1 MFAKIRTFCVTFLL
15 AFGASFLLVMMLFNF
30 YVGSGVIAEDDV
42 VWHVRKSSGDV
53 WVMTSAVQQAS
64 LTDEFTLKPGEY
76 IRTGQTGR
84 AELVRGEE
92 SIIISPNSVIGI
104 PREKKE
110 GLSTR
115 IIQQAGS
122 ILLEVK
128 KRNVKHFEVETPYL
142 AALVKGTKFRVSVDE
157 NDTHVDVL
165 RGQVEVSDFKSGQY
179 ALVQP
184 GQTAKVFAQGAGG
197 LSLSGAG
204 TLSPIQQGAPRKSSV
219 NSVPVPKSGLSAPD
233 SMSNGQRVR
242 LVSPQGKVELIS
254 ALSGGNVANKDL
266 WTASRVTPRAGDDNT
281 SGWWNSND
289 NVTLALI
296 FPFAAGVTVAVAA
309 AVRRRKQML
318 RDRSS

>member
-184 GQTAKVFAQGAGG
+184 GQTARSLGARSRRSFPQRYGHFEPHP
-197 LSLSGAG
+197 ARR
-204 TLSPIQQGAPRKSSV
+204 AP
-219 NSVPVPKSGLSAPD
+219 
-233 SMSNGQRVR
+233 
-242 LVSPQGKVELIS
+242 
-254 ALSGGNVANKDL
+254 
-266 WTASRVTPRAGDDNT
+266 
-281 SGWWNSND
+281 
-289 NVTLALI
+289 
-296 FPFAAGVTVAVAA
+296 
-309 AVRRRKQML
+309 
-318 RDRSS
+318 